1 MSVRVTLRCG
11 WCGREAEDCRGEI
24 DLSAARLR
32 LVAAGSGLRLAHG
45 WPVCSHCG
53 GPMLVEDWHPLD
65 RQSPHLP
72 TEHPTQPVSEQQG
85 LAAA

>member
-53 GPMLVEDWHPLD
+53 GPMLVEDWHPLNA
-65 RQSPHLP
+65 RSS
-72 TEHPTQPVSEQQG
+72 PVSTDPSTRPHGERQP
-85 LAAA
+85 LAA